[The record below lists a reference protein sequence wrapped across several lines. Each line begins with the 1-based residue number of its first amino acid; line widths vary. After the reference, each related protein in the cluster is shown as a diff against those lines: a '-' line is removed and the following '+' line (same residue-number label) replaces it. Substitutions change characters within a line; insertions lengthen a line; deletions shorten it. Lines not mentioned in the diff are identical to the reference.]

1 MKDVRKEEELV
12 DLKMAGQR
20 RHDLLVDRALAA
32 IDGILE
38 NVDANE
44 QMKRVGISIV
54 SVRVKDRLDKL
65 NAAAK
70 QKDDAEMKAALAGA

>member
-1 MKDVRKEEELV
+1 MVLRLSNTAPTVRLV
-12 DLKMAGQR
+12 GIGASRFLKTGAYPPF
-20 RHDLLVDRALAA
+20 
-32 IDGILE
+32 
-38 NVDANE
+38 
-44 QMKRVGISIV
+44 GISIV